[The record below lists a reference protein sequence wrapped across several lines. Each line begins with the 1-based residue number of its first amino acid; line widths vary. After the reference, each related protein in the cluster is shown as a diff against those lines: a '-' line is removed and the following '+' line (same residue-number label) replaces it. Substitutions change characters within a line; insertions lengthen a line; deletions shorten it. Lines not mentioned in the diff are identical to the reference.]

1 MILFQKVNSY
11 DFQVNFQRN
20 TVNCLKKKKSNW
32 IRCWKAE
39 MGWKWNTMKQCQQCL
54 VATQMWE
61 FLLAKNKL
69 KNTMFLKYIPS
80 EVPEVTPEVRHQAT
94 DRDYT

>member
-1 MILFQKVNSY
+1 
-11 DFQVNFQRN
+11 
-20 TVNCLKKKKSNW
+20 
-32 IRCWKAE
+32 
-39 MGWKWNTMKQCQQCL
+39 
-54 VATQMWE
+54 MWE